1 MAKIK
6 VTKQKS
12 AINRTK
18 RQKLTLLAL
27 GLKKIGQTIEHD
39 ATPNIL
45 GMVNKVKHLVSVE
58 EMNQIAVNS
67 IYKVKQ
73 FIRSDLKKNRNKQIK
88 QNNKIQ

>member
-12 AINRTK
+12 AINRPQNQK
-18 RQKLTLLAL
+18 RTLIAL
-27 GLKKIGQTIEHD
+27 GLKKIGQTVEHD

-58 EMNQIAVNS
+58 EA
-67 IYKVKQ
+67 
-73 FIRSDLKKNRNKQIK
+73 
-88 QNNKIQ
+88 